1 LTRWQRVANL
11 RAMSSHAPAPQRL
24 ADALRYIGPGLII
37 TASIVGSGELI
48 VTPRVASETG
58 FQLLWLIVLGC
69 VVKVFVQ
76 IELGRYAVASGK
88 TTLQALDQIP
98 GPRVRVSWILWVWA
112 VVFVAIISQVG
123 GIIGGTAEVFKA
135 GGLPVDHR
143 WVAIG
148 LGGSVAVLLAGGRY
162 RWIELFCTVL
172 VVLFTL
178 ATLVAVTAL
187 QWSDHRITA
196 ANIIEGFR
204 FQLPEN
210 LGTAFAALG
219 IIGVGASELIYYPYW
234 CLEKGY
240 GRRVGVQGSPGWR
253 ERAQGWLRVMRM
265 DAWISMVIY
274 TAATAAFFLLG
285 AAVLH
290 AKALKVADQD
300 MIPTLAH
307 MYQESFGGWGL
318 WIFLIGAF
326 ATLYSTAFA
335 ATASNARLL
344 TDALALFGFTRYE
357 SEEARTRMV
366 KRCSVLLPAY
376 ATALYL
382 VSAAP
387 VTLVIISGVG
397 QALLLPFLAGA
408 ALYFRYRHLDAG
420 LRPGPVWTMFLWL
433 SALAMAAAGIYNLM
447 VEIQKRWP

>member
-1 LTRWQRVANL
+1 
-11 RAMSSHAPAPQRL
+11 
-24 ADALRYIGPGLII
+24 
-37 TASIVGSGELI
+37 
-48 VTPRVASETG
+48 
-58 FQLLWLIVLGC
+58 
-69 VVKVFVQ
+69 
-76 IELGRYAVASGK
+76 
-88 TTLQALDQIP
+88 
-98 GPRVRVSWILWVWA
+98 
-112 VVFVAIISQVG
+112 
-123 GIIGGTAEVFKA
+123 
-135 GGLPVDHR
+135 
-143 WVAIG
+143 
-148 LGGSVAVLLAGGRY
+148 
-162 RWIELFCTVL
+162 
-172 VVLFTL
+172 
-178 ATLVAVTAL
+178 
-187 QWSDHRITA
+187 
-196 ANIIEGFR
+196 
-204 FQLPEN
+204 
-210 LGTAFAALG
+210 
-219 IIGVGASELIYYPYW
+219 
-234 CLEKGY
+234 
-240 GRRVGVQGSPGWR
+240 
-253 ERAQGWLRVMRM
+253 
-265 DAWISMVIY
+265 
-274 TAATAAFFLLG
+274 
-285 AAVLH
+285 
-290 AKALKVADQD
+290 
-300 MIPTLAH
+300 

>member
-1 LTRWQRVANL
+1 MSTPAN
-11 RAMSSHAPAPQRL
+11 APTRL
-24 ADALRYIGPGLII
+24 ADTLRYIGPGLIV

-58 FQLLWLIVLGC
+58 FALLWLIVLGC
-69 VVKVFVQ
+69 MVKVFVQ
-76 IELGRYAVASGK
+76 IELGRYSVATGK

-98 GPRVRVSWILWVWA
+98 GPRFRVSWILWVWLA
-112 VVFVAIISQVG
+112 VFLAIISQVG
-123 GIIGGTAEVFKA
+123 GIIGGTAEVLTT
-135 GGLPVDHR
+135 GGFPVANH

-148 LGGSVAVLLAGGRY
+148 IGGSVAVLLALGRY
-162 RWIELFCTVL
+162 KLVEIFSTIL
-172 VVLFTL
+172 VVIFTI
-178 ATLVAVTAL
+178 ATMVAVAAV
-187 QWSDHRITA
+187 QWSKYPITM
-196 ANIIEGFR
+196 ANLIEGFQFR
-204 FQLPEN
+204 LPEN

-240 GRRVGVQGSPGWR
+240 GQRIGSRTTSGWL
-253 ERAQGWLRVMRM
+253 ERARGWLRVMRT

-274 TAATAAFFLLG
+274 TSATVAFFLLG

-290 AKALKVADQD
+290 AKGLKVEDKD

-307 MYQESFGGWGL
+307 MYEESFGAWGL

-326 ATLYSTAFA
+326 AVLYSTAFA

-344 TDALALFGFTRYE
+344 ADALSLFGVTRYAT
-357 SEEARTRMV
+357 EEARARMV
-366 KRCSVLLPAY
+366 KWCSVILPTY

-408 ALYFRYRHLDAG
+408 ALYFRYRHLDAE
-420 LRPGPVWTMFLWL
+420 LRPGQLWTAFLWL
-433 SALAMAAAGIYNLM
+433 SALAMAAAGIYNIIL
-447 VEIQKRWP
+447 EIQKRL